1 MGASFEITRNDKGEY
16 YFKLTNAD
24 GKTLL
29 RSEGYTAKA
38 SAKNGVES
46 VRKNAGVAGKLEVK
60 EAKDG
65 RPYLNLRAANGQ
77 VVATSPM
84 FADQAACEAAVAAIT
99 TGAAGAPLTDNA

>member
-1 MGASFEITRNDKGEY
+1 MAATFEITKNDKGEF
-16 YFKLTNAD
+16 YFKLVTPE

-46 VRKNAGVAGKLEVK
+46 VRKNATSGRLEVNQ
-60 EAKDG
+60 AKDG
-65 RPYLNLRAANGQ
+65 RPYLNLKAANGQ

-84 FADQAACEAAVAAIT
+84 FADAAACDAAVASIKAD
-99 TGAAGAPLTDNA
+99 AAKAKLIDNA

>member
-1 MGASFEITRNDKGEY
+1 MAATFEITKNDKGEF
-16 YFKLTNAD
+16 YFKLVTPE

-46 VRKNAGVAGKLEVK
+46 VRKNATADGHLEVK

-65 RPYLNLRAANGQ
+65 RPYLNLKAANGQ

-84 FADQAACEAAVAAIT
+84 FADAAACDAAVASIKAD
-99 TGAAGAPLTDNA
+99 AAKAKVSDNA